1 MRLMTTMAMGL
12 MLGACG
18 PDEVGDAGYGPGTCT
33 STTTE
38 VDGGGYTTDIEVT
51 YRADGQESFRV
62 EEIRDGYGMWQAT
75 VWREVGFVGDQVA
88 SVVTE
93 VDSVTPLLFGFE
105 SQRETFVYDEE
116 GWLVQEDHQQD
127 GVMSKTYDYDYDD
140 AGHKVAS
147 LLTVHTDRSWDQ
159 ATAFTWVE
167 GRLERVETHLVD
179 GGEPSYVETRDY
191 LAPAP
196 SLDAQ
201 VRTETLGWA
210 GDERIERYEGEQ
222 LVAREH
228 TDGGMAGALEAW
240 GYRDDGQLDWSL
252 WSAPDQEPM
261 LRVYHY
267 DDDGHLVLA
276 QRGPDTDGDGVQDA
290 VDEEQTWHWDCR

>member
-240 GYRDDGQLDWSL
+240 GYRDD
-252 WSAPDQEPM
+252 
-261 LRVYHY
+261 
-267 DDDGHLVLA
+267 DDGHLVLA